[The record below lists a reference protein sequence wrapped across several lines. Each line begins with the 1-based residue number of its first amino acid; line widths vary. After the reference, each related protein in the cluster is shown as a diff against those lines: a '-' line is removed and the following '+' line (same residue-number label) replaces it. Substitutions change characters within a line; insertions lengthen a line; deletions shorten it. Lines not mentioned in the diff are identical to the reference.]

1 MQHMSTKRLVLYALF
16 IGLIFFLGLTPWGLI
31 PLGFINVTVLCI
43 PTIVG
48 TLVLGI
54 KAGFLFGFFFGTASL
69 MSVLGLSMVPPSMLA
84 GALLA
89 QNPLF
94 AVLMCYVPR
103 LLVPV
108 TTHLVYRLLNRGGN
122 PKRLSA
128 IPAAVAGSLTNTI
141 FYLGLML
148 LFYSL
153 SGLDYTPVLTIIGGA
168 GIIAGTTEAIAAA
181 VIATPTVIA
190 LNKLV
195 K

>member
-1 MQHMSTKRLVLYALF
+1 MSTKKLVMYALF
-16 IGLIFFLGLTPWGLI
+16 IGLIFLLGLTPLGLI

-48 TLVLGI
+48 TLVLGV
-54 KAGFLFGFFFGTASL
+54 KAGLLFGFFFGAASF
-69 MSVLGLSMVPPSMLA
+69 MSVSGLSMVPPSLLA

-89 QNPLF
+89 ENPLF
-94 AVLMCYVPR
+94 VVLMCFVPR

-108 TTHLVYRLLNRGGN
+108 TTNFVYRLMNRN
-122 PKRLSA
+122 RQNNFSVV
-128 IPAAVAGSLTNTI
+128 PAAVAGSLTNTV

-148 LFYSL
+148 LFYTL
-153 SGLDYTPVLTIIGGA
+153 SGLDSTPVLAIIGGT

-181 VIATPTVIA
+181 IIATPAVLA
-190 LNKLV
+190 LNKLA

>member
-16 IGLIFFLGLTPWGLI
+16 IGLIFFLGLTPWGLS

-108 TTHLVYRLLNRGGN
+108 TTYLVYRLLNRDGT

>member
-108 TTHLVYRLLNRGGN
+108 TSYLVYRLLNRDGN

>member
-1 MQHMSTKRLVLYALF
+1 MQHMSTKKLVLYALF

-84 GALLA
+84 GTLLA

-94 AVLMCYVPR
+94 AVLMCYIPR
-103 LLVPV
+103 LLVPA
-108 TTHLVYRLLNRGGN
+108 TTYLVYRLLNRDGS

-141 FYLGLML
+141 CYLGLML
-148 LFYSL
+148 LFFSL
-153 SGLDYTPVLTIIGGA
+153 SGLDYTPVLTIIGGT

-181 VIATPTVIA
+181 VIATPTAIA

>member
-1 MQHMSTKRLVLYALF
+1 MKQLSTRKLVMYALF

-48 TLVLGI
+48 TLVLGL
-54 KAGFLFGFFFGTASL
+54 KSGLLFGFFFGAASL
-69 MSVLGLSMVPPSMLA
+69 MSVLGLSMVPPSLLA
-84 GALLA
+84 GALLGK
-89 QNPLF
+89 NPVF
-94 AVLMCYVPR
+94 VVLMCFVPR

-108 TTHLVYRLLNRGGN
+108 TTHLVYRLVNRN
-122 PKRLSA
+122 KRNTLSVV
-128 IPAAVAGSLTNTI
+128 PAAVAGSLTNTV

-148 LFYSL
+148 LFYAL
-153 SGLDYTPVLTIIGGA
+153 SGLDSTPVLTIIGGT

-181 VIATPTVIA
+181 IIATPAVLA

>member
-1 MQHMSTKRLVLYALF
+1 MQHMSTKKLVLYALF

-94 AVLMCYVPR
+94 AVLMCYIPR
-103 LLVPV
+103 LLVPA
-108 TTHLVYRLLNRGGN
+108 TTYLVYRLLNRDGS

-141 FYLGLML
+141 CYLGLML

-153 SGLDYTPVLTIIGGA
+153 SGLDYTPVLTIIGGT

-181 VIATPTVIA
+181 VIATPTAIA